1 MESRYRTIHCKM
13 WGDEWFLALTQPQP
27 CGAWLWI
34 WLLTGELTDVVPGLI
49 RSGELGMAE
58 ALGELDEWRCGC
70 FVERLERDPAA
81 ADTIFPPDD
90 DPVVQELHRR
100 VGKADGRY
108 LRCARCLAAEVKEK
122 P

>member
-1 MESRYRTIHCKM
+1 MILLAVETMHGSKCCQWCH
-13 WGDEWFLALTQPQP
+13 FLGRNPPRGRDQHDL
-27 CGAWLWI
+27 
-34 WLLTGELTDVVPGLI
+34 
-49 RSGELGMAE
+49 
-58 ALGELDEWRCGC
+58 ELDEWRCGC

>member
-58 ALGELDEWRCGC
+58 ALGWSVEDFRKAFAE
-70 FVERLERDPAA
+70 VEREGK
-81 ADTIFPPDD
+81 
-90 DPVVQELHRR
+90 VQASWKHR
-100 VGKADGRY
+100 
-108 LRCARCLAAEVKEK
+108 LRRASA
-122 P
+122 